1 MPITAP
7 VSLAVIG
14 REPGLYGSAFRDD
27 VGDEQERER
36 QQEQPRNPIS
46 QALAPP
52 ESNAVVP
59 QHGCGHVLGLG
70 SIRIT
75 QSWCGRRV

>member
-1 MPITAP
+1 MGLLWCFDADTAP

-36 QQEQPRNPIS
+36 QQEQPRNPI
-46 QALAPP
+46 
-52 ESNAVVP
+52 
-59 QHGCGHVLGLG
+59 
-70 SIRIT
+70 RK
-75 QSWCGRRV
+75 RRLRRSRTR